1 VALLDHRDLGAGM
14 LGTRPGAATAP
25 RSLSSPLGLA
35 VRLQRGAV
43 LAWGIG
49 LALIGALYGGLADSV
64 QTLLADN
71 PDAQAFFPAAS
82 TTGLVDAYVALTLVV
97 SALLAAA
104 FAVASVL
111 RSRAEEASGR
121 AEPVLATATSRAA
134 WLGSHGLVAF
144 AGSAVLLAAGGAA
157 TGAVRAVGSG
167 DAGDVPALLGGALA
181 HLPAVWVVA
190 GIALALVGLAPRAA
204 SAASWA
210 MLAVVVLIT
219 LFAESLHWPG
229 WVRDLSPLSWTPNAP
244 VEPWTIGPTVTLL
257 AVAAALLALGFGGF
271 RRRDLAIG

>member
-1 VALLDHRDLGAGM
+1 
-14 LGTRPGAATAP
+14 
-25 RSLSSPLGLA
+25 
-35 VRLQRGAV
+35 
-43 LAWGIG
+43 
-49 LALIGALYGGLADSV
+49 
-64 QTLLADN
+64 
-71 PDAQAFFPAAS
+71 
-82 TTGLVDAYVALTLVV
+82 
-97 SALLAAA
+97 
-104 FAVASVL
+104 VL